1 MGTIQ
6 LFCKRV
12 IATFNIGGY
21 ILHLIIQSQIAT
33 MEYYIYLAFKC
44 FTILINFT
52 HGLASGFVVVGSLF
66 IVASNVFCLYFLG
79 GGGCAWS
86 LVKLAVSVSHELFSL
101 FHHSLC

>member
-1 MGTIQ
+1 
-6 LFCKRV
+6 
-12 IATFNIGGY
+12 
-21 ILHLIIQSQIAT
+21 

-66 IVASNVFCLYFLG
+66 IVASNVFFFFFFFFLG
-79 GGGCAWS
+79 GGGAWL
-86 LVKLAVSVSHELFSL
+86 LVVLAVSVSHELFSL